1 MRLLLFLLLLV
12 PTCNGCLALDW
23 RFFKNTAIA
32 CSAGYSIVSWC
43 LWRKPQDNHVTLTTS
58 YHIIPCPPNVS
69 LADSTCG
76 ESAINTNTGDGEQPL
91 FVHGDETNT
100 TTAVPSN
107 QSTAPLHIYE
117 TTTATAATRSL
128 PSLRANGTNITIVA
142 SPATPTEQLVSSLY
156 SEQQAMAGQV
166 LEDTG
171 GPPHKSLALFDKPN
185 V

>member
-58 YHIIPCPPNVS
+58 DHIIPCPPNVS

-76 ESAINTNTGDGEQPL
+76 ESAINTNTRDGDQLL
-91 FVHGDETNT
+91 FAHGNEANA
-100 TTAVPSN
+100 TTAAPSD
-107 QSTAPLHIYE
+107 QSTAPLHTHE

-128 PSLRANGTNITIVA
+128 PSPRANGTNITNVA
-142 SPATPTEQLVSSLY
+142 SPATPTEQLVSPLY
-156 SEQQAMAGQV
+156 SEQQGMVGQV

-171 GPPHKSLALFDKPN
+171 GPPNSLSLFDKLD